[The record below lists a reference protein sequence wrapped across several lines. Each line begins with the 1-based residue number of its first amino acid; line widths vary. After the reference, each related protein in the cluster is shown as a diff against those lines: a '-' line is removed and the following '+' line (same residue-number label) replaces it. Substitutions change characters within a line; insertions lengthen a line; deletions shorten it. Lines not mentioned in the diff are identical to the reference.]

1 MLFEFALIRHK
12 VPRIFLSCPVAVA
25 PRVSVQ
31 SWLLLLLL
39 LMVVLRGQR
48 VRLGRRE
55 LDLGTGVCCI
65 VGVVG
70 DQGGRCKLDDLGTGR
85 VGGKGGWHRGEG
97 GW

>member
-31 SWLLLLLL
+31 SWLLLL
-39 LMVVLRGQR
+39 LRGQR

-85 VGGKGGWHRGEG
+85 VGGKGGWYRGEG